1 MVWCVRPALS
11 TEVAMSRVKT
21 MGPWALAGVLA
32 FTLAGCAGG
41 GAQAPAADE
50 PQIDLAAETEAVRQ
64 INQKWLELFRA
75 RDAEGIGALFVEDG
89 WTVSGTDGLS
99 EGRAAIVA
107 TNQDDFA
114 EYPDATADWGGKQV
128 WVAAS
133 GDLAVERGWYSVD
146 NDADGEGE
154 AVAGEY
160 ITVFTKVDG
169 QWKVLGDSSVPL
181 VAEVDED

>member
-1 MVWCVRPALS
+1 MVWPVRPALF
-11 TEVAMSRVKT
+11 TEEAMSRLKT

-41 GAQAPAADE
+41 GGEAPAAEE
-50 PQIDLAAETEAVRQ
+50 PQIDLAAEKEAVRQ
-64 INQKWLELFRA
+64 VNVNWLEQYRA

-107 TNQDDFA
+107 TNQEDFVD
-114 EYPDATADWGGKQV
+114 YPEATGDWGGKQV
-128 WVAAS
+128 WIAAS
-133 GDLAVERGWYSVD
+133 GDLAVERGWYAID

-154 AVAGEY
+154 AIAGEY
-160 ITVFTKVDG
+160 LTVFTKVG
-169 QWKVLGDSSVPL
+169 GEWKVLADSSVPL